1 MNEIM
6 DCVAGLKRS
15 FGPKFDLL
23 PTLHVLVLTV
33 YEIQLRSEL
42 IIFTAETKTFSDCPE
57 V

>member
-1 MNEIM
+1 M